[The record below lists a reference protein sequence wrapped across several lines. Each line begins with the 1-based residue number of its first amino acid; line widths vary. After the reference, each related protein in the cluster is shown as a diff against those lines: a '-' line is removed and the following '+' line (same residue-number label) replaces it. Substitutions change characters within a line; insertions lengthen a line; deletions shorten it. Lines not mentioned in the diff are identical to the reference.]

1 MDDRKLW
8 WIDKAKTMNEKIR
21 GLWIDLKVQRRHQRV
36 QVEVQ
41 ADVEQQIQT
50 EAQASDE

>member
-8 WIDKAKTMNEKIR
+8 WIDKAKTMDEKIK
-21 GLWIDLKVQRRHQRV
+21 GLWIDLKVQRRRQQA
-36 QVEVQ
+36 QVEAQ

-50 EAQASDE
+50 KAQSE